1 MAHHFIC
8 ASLLFV
14 YVLIACGCNSYIRLM
29 SGARSLIQAS
39 LQQQQQHG
47 PITTAS
53 DTADN
58 NADNNGEAVVQDM
71 VIDNNNTLL
80 QELVAAYTASPA
92 AAAAAAR
99 AHISTSSSSN
109 GSARNGALRNGTVLA
124 SDSKEQEDVEVGKTE
139 LKTEPQSELTASEES
154 GQKLGS
160 AGERRRYCASW

>member
-1 MAHHFIC
+1 M
-8 ASLLFV
+8 LFV
-14 YVLIACGCNSYIRLM
+14 YVLIACYYNSYIRLM

-47 PITTAS
+47 PITTAVTG
-53 DTADN
+53 TADN
-58 NADNNGEAVVQDM
+58 NADNDGDSNGEAVVQDM

-92 AAAAAAR
+92 AAAVAAR

-109 GSARNGALRNGTVLA
+109 GSARNGALRNGTVIA

-139 LKTEPQSELTASEES
+139 PKTEPETELNGQDNS
-154 GQKLGS
+154 GKLGS